1 MDELKISTKKLDEA
15 LGRLETVVD
24 GLLERSSNPAATAKE
39 VELLNQDRAR
49 LGEELSAALAR
60 EKELQSL
67 ADEASEALGSAINEV
82 RAAIVGEPETPE
94 EGSGSA
100 ES

>member
-15 LGRLETVVD
+15 LERLETVID
-24 GLLERSSNPAATAKE
+24 GLLERSANPAATARE

-49 LGEELSAALAR
+49 LGDELDAVLAR

-82 RAAIVGEPETPE
+82 RAAIVREEPSAE

>member
-1 MDELKISTKKLDEA
+1 MKLSTKKLDEA
-15 LGRLETVVD
+15 LERLEMVID
-24 GLLERSSNPAATAKE
+24 GLLDRSSNPAATARE

-49 LGEELSAALAR
+49 LGEELDAALSR

-67 ADEASEALGSAINEV
+67 ADEASEALGSAIDEV
-82 RAAIVGEPETPE
+82 RAAIVDKESSPN
-94 EGSGSA
+94 EGPDNA

>member
-1 MDELKISTKKLDEA
+1 MKKSTEKLDEA
-15 LGRLETVVD
+15 LERLETVID

-49 LGEELSAALAR
+49 LGNELDAALAR

-67 ADEASEALGSAINEV
+67 ADEASEALGTAITEV
-82 RAAIVGEPETPE
+82 RAALVREEGEE
-94 EGSGSA
+94 EGSDSA